1 MKQIFAKFT
10 SKCAETGR
18 TLKKGD
24 LIFYDYTTRKA
35 YHANALTVKQWKEQE
50 EQDSERR
57 NIQGYV
63 EAQEAAYWDRLSSY

>member
-1 MKQIFAKFT
+1 MKQIFAKFN

-57 NIQGYV
+57 SVQSYI
-63 EAQEAAYWDRLSSY
+63 EAQETAYWEKYDSH